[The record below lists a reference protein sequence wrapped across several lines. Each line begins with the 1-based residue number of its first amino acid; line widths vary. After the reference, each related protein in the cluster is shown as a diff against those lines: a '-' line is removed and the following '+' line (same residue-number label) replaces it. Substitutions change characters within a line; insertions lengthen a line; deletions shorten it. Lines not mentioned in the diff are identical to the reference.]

1 MGLQQLTEDTAGSR
15 WSSEDTPAALASGS
29 SRGSQWISLKLDKMS
44 IVRTITFGKTTKQH
58 PCNTKHFRVYGG
70 LNPDDMVL
78 LQQGVLKND
87 AQPETLQ
94 LNIDVSDHL
103 VRVHKSNDDGL
114 ADSYTSFCLVVT

>member
-1 MGLQQLTEDTAGSR
+1 
-15 WSSEDTPAALASGS
+15 
-29 SRGSQWISLKLDKMS
+29 MS
-44 IVRTITFGKTTKQH
+44 IVRSITFGKTTKQH

-103 VRVHKSNDDGL
+103 VRMLNSNDNGQ
-114 ADSYTSFCLVVT
+114 AESVYTAFALSLHKGRAFDCSWILLQSQHLVFALLPQLLPT